1 MAKPCLLLSEQ
12 TARYL
17 RCLHGMAPNNQTCGS
32 RRTLCSKRGGG
43 CAGARQCVSAGPR
56 GAASRRRGDRARART
71 RARPAPA
78 TAPSAA
84 RRPRRLL
91 RRILWTRA
99 WQARAQQ
106 HGDRQRCS
114 SARRRIT

>member
-1 MAKPCLLLSEQ
+1 MSRPSRRPATQQCLQ
-12 TARYL
+12 
-17 RCLHGMAPNNQTCGS
+17 GWVPNNQTGGP
-32 RRTLCSKRGGG
+32 RRTLCSERGG
-43 CAGARQCVSAGPR
+43 ARAAARLCVSAGPR
-56 GAASRRRGDRARART
+56 GAASRRRGDRARARA

-78 TAPSAA
+78 AAPSPA

-106 HGDRQRCS
+106 HGDRQRS
-114 SARRRIT
+114 GNARRRIA